1 MSSSADVHASQM
13 QDSPGFE
20 ELRRPKLRAS
30 NAALFDLSLLRPL
43 RGDFER
49 ELTGRH
55 NAEMGQLL
63 PVMGPLFGIAVLLF
77 SFWDFMID
85 VERAWLALGV
95 RIVLVMAGAAAYFPS
110 RLHWTSTQRSGVI
123 FCTHA
128 SAIILAEFLLKN
140 GFLYGLAGIVA
151 CTFTVPVTTL
161 RGQTFVLMLA
171 APTGLFIALS
181 AISLT
186 PLGFANNLMLYVF
199 GVALS
204 FVVLVTIR
212 FFRQR
217 AFLFE
222 KELLHVSR
230 HDSLTGACNRRYLH
244 ELAEREIAL
253 ARRHGRALA
262 VAMLDID
269 HFKDVNDTYGHDVG
283 DRVLRDLVN
292 ACNDNLRMIDHIGRI
307 GGEEFVCILPETGKA
322 EALLCAERL
331 RGTIEALRVDTP
343 QGPLRF
349 TVSIGVALLTSRHAD
364 ASALLKDAD
373 TALYRA
379 KHKGRNQVALAAS
392 SAPAPG

>member
-1 MSSSADVHASQM
+1 MSSSPDANASQV
-13 QDSPGFE
+13 QNPPGFE
-20 ELRRPKLRAS
+20 ELRRRNPHAG
-30 NAALFDLSLLRPL
+30 NAAPFDLSLLRPL

-63 PVMGPLFGIAVLLF
+63 PVMGPLFGLAVLLF

-85 VERAWLALGV
+85 AERAWLVLAV

-110 RLHWTSTQRSGVI
+110 RLHWTSIQRSGVI
-123 FCTHA
+123 FFTHA
-128 SAIILAEFLLKN
+128 SAIILAEFLLKD

-151 CTFTVPVTTL
+151 CTFAVPVATL
-161 RGQTFVLMLA
+161 RGQTFLLMLA
-171 APTGLFIALS
+171 APTLLFIGLS

-204 FVVLVTIR
+204 FVVLLTLR

-217 AFLFE
+217 AFLLE

-230 HDSLTGACNRRYLH
+230 HDSLTGACNRRYLN

-283 DRVLRDLVN
+283 DRVLRALVN
-292 ACNDNLRMIDHIGRI
+292 ACIDNLRMIDHIGRI
-307 GGEEFVCILPETGKA
+307 GGEEFVCILPETGEA

-331 RGTIEALRVDTP
+331 RGAIEALRIDTP

-349 TVSIGVALLTSRHAD
+349 TVSIGLALLTAGHAD
-364 ASALLKDAD
+364 VSALLKDAD

-379 KHKGRNQVALAAS
+379 KHEGRNQVVLAAS
-392 SAPAPG
+392 SATEPG

>member
-1 MSSSADVHASQM
+1 MSSSPDAHASQG
-13 QDSPGFE
+13 QNPPSPE
-20 ELRRPKLRAS
+20 QLPRRKRQAGKV
-30 NAALFDLSLLRPL
+30 ALFDLSLLRPL

-55 NAEMGQLL
+55 NAEMAQLL
-63 PVMGPLFGIAVLLF
+63 PVMGPLFGLAVLLF

-85 VERAWLALGV
+85 AEHARLALAV
-95 RIVLVMAGAAAYFPS
+95 RIVLVAAGAAAYFPS
-110 RLHWTSTQRSGVI
+110 RLHWTSIQRSGVI

-128 SAIILAEFLLKN
+128 GAIILAEFLLKD

-151 CTFTVPVTTL
+151 CTFTVPVATL
-161 RGQTFVLMLA
+161 RGQTFLLMLA
-171 APTGLFIALS
+171 APTLLFIALS

-199 GVALS
+199 GLAIS
-204 FVVLVTIR
+204 FVVLLTLR
-212 FFRQR
+212 FLRQR
-217 AFLFE
+217 AFLLE

-230 HDSLTGACNRRYLH
+230 HDSLTGACNRRYLN

-269 HFKDVNDTYGHDVG
+269 HFKDVNDTFGHDVG
-283 DRVLRDLVN
+283 DRVLRTLVN
-292 ACNDNLRMIDHIGRI
+292 ACIDNLRMIDHIGRT
-307 GGEEFVCILPETGKA
+307 GGEEFVCILPETGEA

-331 RGTIEALRVDTP
+331 RGAIEALRIDTP

-349 TVSIGVALLTSRHAD
+349 TVSIGIALLTAGHAD
-364 ASALLKDAD
+364 SSALLKDAD

-379 KHKGRNQVALAAS
+379 KREGRNQVVLAAS
-392 SAPAPG
+392 SATEHS